1 MSVDDEIDALKR
13 VVGATTDMDLAEK
26 LGVQRFAV
34 SKWRTR
40 GAVPAKYRPLYRQP
54 TDADISAAMTAA
66 FRLVMF
72 GKKERSY
79 WMAAVLDVLSG
90 SLFQQTSEA
99 SGARGLRLERA
110 VLDGMN
116 LAMIATA
123 RHLGKEVCENDDDY
137 RKLVQVLH
145 NECADD
151 FARIAARRQPPA
163 AEG

>member
-1 MSVDDEIDALKR
+1 
-13 VVGATTDMDLAEK
+13 
-26 LGVQRFAV
+26 
-34 SKWRTR
+34 
-40 GAVPAKYRPLYRQP
+40 
-54 TDADISAAMTAA
+54 
-66 FRLVMF
+66 MF
-72 GKKERSY
+72 GKPEHSF
-79 WMAAVLDVLSG
+79 WLAAVIGAMPASIYGQG
-90 SLFQQTSEA
+90 SET
-99 SGARGLRLERA
+99 GDARGLRLERA

-123 RHLGKEVCENDDDY
+123 RHLGKEVCENEDDY